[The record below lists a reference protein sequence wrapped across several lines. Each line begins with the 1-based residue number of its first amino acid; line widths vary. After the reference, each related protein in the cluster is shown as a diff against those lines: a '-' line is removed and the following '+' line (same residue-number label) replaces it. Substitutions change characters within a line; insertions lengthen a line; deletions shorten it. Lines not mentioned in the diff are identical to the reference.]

1 MPYVKLTLV
10 LLVLPLFVQEAS
22 SIDIPNIPFDVF
34 EAMMQY
40 IYTGNVDV
48 QPELA
53 SELLQVCGQGSLAA
67 AA

>member
-1 MPYVKLTLV
+1 MLAVLVTLY
-10 LLVLPLFVQEAS
+10 PQEAS

-53 SELLQVCGQGSLAA
+53 SELLQVRTRGCNSMCVTQLGPE
-67 AA
+67 